1 MNVVRCK
8 AASRI
13 VSLALSR
20 TTPAAFI
27 RVRPLSIMPYGQGTM
42 IMSMDIAPC
51 AGTVSGATCGRE
63 IEGATKAKQM

>member
-13 VSLALSR
+13 CFSSLEPNHTRCICSGAALIHNALR
-20 TTPAAFI
+20 A
-27 RVRPLSIMPYGQGTM
+27 RTM

-51 AGTVSGATCGRE
+51 AGTVSGGTCGPE
-63 IEGATKAKQM
+63 IEAATKAKQM